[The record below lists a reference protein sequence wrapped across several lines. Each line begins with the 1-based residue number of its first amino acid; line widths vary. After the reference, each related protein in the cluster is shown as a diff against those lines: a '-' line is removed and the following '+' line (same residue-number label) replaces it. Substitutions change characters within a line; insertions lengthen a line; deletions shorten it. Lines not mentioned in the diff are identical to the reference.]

1 MIPTPA
7 LSLKEISV
15 RFGTTCALDSVS
27 LELPPGSRVAV
38 VGENGAGKSTLMKVL
53 FGLLSPTAG
62 QLLVNGQPTR
72 FTAPQEAIRAG
83 IGMVQQHFELIGPFT
98 ALENIVLG
106 SEPQRRGRLDRMEAL
121 RQVTALIEQSGL
133 AVSPTVRVEE
143 LSIAAQQRVE
153 ILKALYRDAR
163 VLILDEPTATLAPAE
178 ARELW
183 AATQRLS
190 ATGTTLVFITH
201 KLEEVMANADTVLV
215 LRRGKP
221 ILTTAVAQTTPAEL
235 ANAMVGGE
243 LPHLSTPPTSPPV
256 ASPAAGLVLQELSVA
271 GRGGSDALQDVS
283 LSVAPGEIVGLAGVD
298 GSGQTELIEAIVGL
312 RPVRRGTLHGA
323 DQNWTGTAPVHRRA
337 GGLAF
342 IPEDRHRHAVAVGF
356 SLRENAIL
364 GRHTERRFA
373 TPSGWL
379 APRAQ
384 QAFVAECAQAYDI
397 RGAENPHTPVST
409 LSGGNQQ
416 KLVLARELSRQPRVV
431 VAAQPTR
438 GLDFAA
444 TAFVHQSLR
453 LAAAQGAAVLVQS
466 LDLGELL
473 ALSDRVA
480 VLFQGRLVGV
490 LPREQATEERLGAL
504 MTGASA

>member
-53 FGLLSPTAG
+53 FGLLPPTAG

-72 FTAPQEAIRAG
+72 FTAPQDAIRAG

-106 SEPQRRGRLDRMEAL
+106 SEPQRQGRLDRVEAL

-133 AVSPTVRVEE
+133 AVAPTVRVEE
-143 LSIAAQQRVE
+143 LSIAARQRVE

-183 AATQRLS
+183 AATRRLS
-190 ATGTTLVFITH
+190 ATGTTLIFITH
-201 KLEEVMANADTVLV
+201 KLEEVMANAETVLV

-243 LPHLSTPPTSPPV
+243 LPRASAPTMTPPV
-256 ASPAAGLVLQELSVA
+256 AAPMAGLVLQQLSVA
-271 GRGGSDALQDVS
+271 GRGGSDALHALS

-312 RPVRRGTLHGA
+312 RPVRAGTLHGA
-323 DQNWTGTAPVHRRA
+323 GQDWTATPPAQRHA

-364 GRHTERRFA
+364 GRHTEPRFA
-373 TPSGWL
+373 TSRGWL
-379 APRAQ
+379 SPRAQ
-384 QAFVAECAQAYDI
+384 QAFLAECSQAYDI
-397 RGAENPHTPVST
+397 RGAENPETPLST

-453 LAAAQGAAVLVQS
+453 EAAAQGAAVLVQS
-466 LDLGELL
+466 LDLEELL

-480 VLFQGRLVGV
+480 VLFQGRLVGI
-490 LPREQATEERLGAL
+490 LPREQATEERVGAL
-504 MTGASA
+504 MTGANA